1 MAAVSAARTR
11 AACLASASARLA
23 KPERL
28 DLRDLVGKTV
38 AAIDAYQFGWRMR
51 FTDGTVICVNAD
63 HTFDRAGDYVREP

>member
-23 KPERL
+23 ERL

-63 HTFDRAGDYVREP
+63 QTFDRAGDYVREP